1 MMIIA
6 NRRIIVANIQDI
18 VANRWMMTAS
28 RRLLYCTVMYCTGA
42 AAGVPC
48 GQPVGGGRAGLGVP
62 LGPGPQL
69 LPAQAGR
76 QRRILTWILILIIL
90 IIGIL
95 HRDMEPGG
103 GGG

>member
-1 MMIIA
+1 MQA
-6 NRRIIVANIQDI
+6 VA
-18 VANRWMMTAS
+18 
-28 RRLLYCTVMYCTGA
+28 GA
-42 AAGVPC
+42 AAGVPR

-76 QRRILTWILILIIL
+76 QHTILTLILILIIL
-90 IIGIL
+90 IILITGIL

>member
-1 MMIIA
+1 MK
-6 NRRIIVANIQDI
+6 NSDI
-18 VANRWMMTAS
+18 NVINAD
-28 RRLLYCTVMYCTGA
+28 RLDAYCCAGA
-42 AAGVPC
+42 AAGVPL

-76 QRRILTWILILIIL
+76 QQRILTLILMIL